1 MSTEG
6 KVLIEL
12 PARPGKPVGV
22 TFRPSAD
29 VTRLFI
35 GKTPDEV
42 LTLVPALHGV
52 CATAQTHAAVLALEG
67 ALDITVTDE
76 TACARQALTMMECL
90 REHGLRAI
98 MDWPRLMGETADNLA
113 ARQAMTFLPRFQ
125 TALSGASAPFS
136 VGAKVSMPM
145 EPLVRI
151 IAETAE
157 FLKTTVFGEPLEC
170 WLSRRGPDALR
181 DWAENAKTA
190 AGRFISWL
198 FATDRFAVA
207 AFPPVRL
214 PEFDPGT
221 LPAWLSSESQN
232 GLAGATSYIRRAGD
246 PLLTGL
252 GTPGLGVRF
261 AARLVELA
269 RLPGEILAVLTGETQ
284 SPSASRDETGAGF
297 GAVEAA
303 RGLLVHTATIEQDRV
318 SAYRMLPPTERN
330 FAGRGIAARCLDD
343 LHTANEDERRLRA
356 NLVVNAIDPCVA
368 YEVRAG

>member
-12 PARPGKPVGV
+12 PSKPGAPVGV
-22 TFRPSAD
+22 TFRPPAD

-42 LTLVPALHGV
+42 LTLVPVLHGV

-76 TACARQALTMMECL
+76 TARARQALTMMECL

-98 MDWPRLMGETADNLA
+98 MDWPKLMGETAENLA
-113 ARQAMTFLPRFQ
+113 ARQAMTFLPRVQ
-125 TALSGASAPFS
+125 AALTGASAPWS
-136 VGAKVSMPM
+136 VGANISMPM
-145 EPLVRI
+145 EPLNSV
-151 IAETAE
+151 IAEVSD
-157 FLKTTVFGEPLEC
+157 FLKTTVFGEPLEG

-181 DWAENAKTA
+181 DWAESAKTA

-214 PEFDPGT
+214 PDFNAGT
-221 LPAWLSSESQN
+221 LPAWLSSASEN
-232 GLAGATSYIRRAGD
+232 GMAEVTSYIRRAGD

-252 GTPGLGVRF
+252 GTPGLGIRF

-269 RLPGEILAVLTGETQ
+269 RLPGEMLAVLAGEIQ
-284 SPSASRDETGAGF
+284 PPSAIRDGTGTGY

-303 RGLLVHTATIEQDRV
+303 RGLLIHSAKVEAGRV
-318 SAYRMLPPTERN
+318 TAYRMLPPTERN
-330 FAGRGIAARCLDD
+330 FASHGIAARCLDD
-343 LHTANEDERRLRA
+343 LRAANVDERRLRA

-368 YEVRAG
+368 YELRAA

>member
-12 PARPGKPVGV
+12 PSKPGAPVGV
-22 TFRPSAD
+22 TFRPPAD

-52 CATAQTHAAVLALEG
+52 CATAQTHASALALEG

-76 TACARQALTMMECL
+76 TARARQALTMMECL

-125 TALSGASAPFS
+125 AALSGASAPFS
-136 VGAKVSMPM
+136 VGAKVSMTM
-145 EPLVRI
+145 EPLNSV
-151 IAETAE
+151 IAEVSD
-157 FLKTTVFGEPLEC
+157 FLKTTVFGEPLEG
-170 WLSRRGPDALR
+170 WLSRRGQDALR
-181 DWAENAKTA
+181 DWAESAKTA

-198 FATDRFAVA
+198 FATDRFAIA

-221 LPAWLSSESQN
+221 LPVWLSSENHN
-232 GLAGATSYIRRAGD
+232 GMAETTSYIRRAGD
-246 PLLTGL
+246 PLLAGL

-269 RLPGEILAVLTGETQ
+269 RLPGEILAVLTGESQ
-284 SPSASRDETGAGF
+284 PPSAIRDESCSGYGT
-297 GAVEAA
+297 VDAA
-303 RGLLVHTATIEQDRV
+303 RGLLVHTATVEAGRV
-318 SAYRMLPPTERN
+318 SAYRMLPPTGRN
-330 FAGRGIAARCLDD
+330 FATHGIAARCLDD
-343 LHTANEDERRLRA
+343 LRAANEDERRLRA